1 MENEENKFLY
11 LLVELI
17 PYVVILITVIVIR
30 TFVFTPIKVN
40 GESMVPTLDG
50 GELMILTKFNK
61 DNIER
66 EDIVV
71 VTIKDTNGVKED
83 LIKRVIALPGEK
95 VSCEDGIIYVN
106 DRKREEK
113 YGEGVTNDF
122 EAVTLG
128 KDEYFVLGDNREI
141 SLDSSEFGPINK
153 KQIKGKT
160 SFVIYP
166 FGKWGSVK

>member
-1 MENEENKFLY
+1 MENEEKKSNVIK
-11 LLVELI
+11 ELI
-17 PYVVILITVIVIR
+17 PYVVILVIVLVIR
-30 TFVFTPIKVN
+30 SFIFTPIKVN

-50 GELMILTKFNK
+50 GELMILTKYNK
-61 DNIER
+61 NDIER
-66 EDIVV
+66 DDIVV
-71 VTIKDTNGVKED
+71 VTIEDSEGYKED

-95 VSCEDGIIYVN
+95 VSCEDGIIYIN
-106 DRKREEK
+106 DRKIEEK
-113 YGEGVTNDF
+113 YGVGTTNDF

-166 FGKWGSVK
+166 FSKWGNVE

>member
-1 MENEENKFLY
+1 MENEEKKSNILK
-11 LLVELI
+11 ELI
-17 PYVVILITVIVIR
+17 PYVVILIIVLVIR
-30 TFVFTPIKVN
+30 TFIFTPIKVN

-50 GELMILTKFNK
+50 GELMILIKYNK
-61 DNIER
+61 NDIER

-71 VTIKDTNGVKED
+71 VTIEDSEGYKED

-95 VSCEDGIIYVN
+95 VSCEDGIIYIN

-122 EAVTLG
+122 EAVTLEE
-128 KDEYFVLGDNREI
+128 DEYFVLGDNREI
-141 SLDSSEFGPINK
+141 SLDSSEFGPIKK

-166 FGKWGSVK
+166 FSKWGNVE

>member
-1 MENEENKFLY
+1 MENDNKVFNFFK
-11 LLVELI
+11 ELI
-17 PYVVILITVIVIR
+17 PYVVILIIVLVIR
-30 TFVFTPIKVN
+30 TFIFTPIKVN

-50 GELMILTKFNK
+50 GELMILTKYNK
-61 DNIER
+61 NDIER
-66 EDIVV
+66 DDIVV
-71 VTIKDTNGVKED
+71 VTINDTNGVKED

-160 SFVIYP
+160 SFIIYP
-166 FGKWGSVK
+166 FGKWGNVE